1 MSLNIDDTAVR
12 PTRRALRLE
21 GEAGASSK
29 ENDQKEYWFKELYKE
44 LRRIDAPALE
54 ELEHCV
60 EERHLHL
67 ALAGRTRYITLKRYI
82 KVLRSFFTWVVAVR
96 GTRVYPEVGDLIE
109 FIFSRY
115 EEPCGPTVPPLT
127 SDVGWASHRWW
138 CICQGLCGGDFVER
152 QTANKTGAPFSCS
165 FHGSL

>member
-67 ALAGRTRYITLKRYI
+67 ALAGCTRYITLKRYI
-82 KVLRSFFTWVVAVR
+82 KVLRSFFTWVVAQ
-96 GTRVYPEVGDLIE
+96 I
-109 FIFSRY
+109 IFSRY
-115 EEPCGPTVPPLT
+115 EERCGPTVPPLT
-127 SDVGWASHRWW
+127 SDVGGASVRDYVVKILSKDKPPTKRALRFPAVFMEAFEHM
-138 CICQGLCGGDFVER
+138 VEDESR
-152 QTANKTGAPFSCS
+152 RLDTE
-165 FHGSL
+165 L